1 MSIRW
6 RLTLWFALI
15 LCIILIVS
23 GAFFYVA
30 LGRWLTSEV
39 ASNLK
44 VYSARALDALAPLA
58 TEEFQPIDY
67 AAVQSALPSS
77 AEIDFY
83 QLMSGDGNVVVK
95 SDSLG
100 DGQLPV
106 NQEIL
111 NEALRGEP
119 AFATFTGDDDAGL
132 FIKVSALTLGGQ
144 THFLEAGQSL
154 GPTTSAMGRAGF
166 FLLVSILV
174 ILTLALISGAL
185 LIRRALSPVRR
196 VTATAQSIEASS
208 DLSRRVGYR
217 GPRDEIGQLAT
228 TFDRMIER
236 LDNALKAQKSF
247 VADASHELRGPL
259 TVMQGNLDLLRRNLN
274 EEDRRESLRALE
286 AETTRMS
293 KVVGDLLVLAELDSG
308 QPEHEDAV
316 ALREMLLH
324 AQRRARQLAGNRQ
337 IVVGPQ
343 EDLWVKGNAD
353 KLEQVLSNL
362 VDNATKYT
370 PDGGTI
376 TLSLFRNGDWA
387 CLAVADTGI
396 GISPQDLPHIFDRFY
411 RVDKARSKSSGGTG
425 LGLAIVKGIVERHGG
440 RVTVTSEPGRGSTF
454 TVWLKL

>member
-15 LCIILIVS
+15 LCIILIIA

-30 LGRWLTSEV
+30 FGRYLTAEV

-44 VYSARALDALAPLA
+44 VYSARAVDALAA
-58 TEEFQPIDY
+58 EEFPQPIDY

-77 AEIDFY
+77 ADVHFF
-83 QLMSGDGNVVVK
+83 QLMDSDRNVVVR
-95 SDSLG
+95 SESLG
-100 DGQLPV
+100 ENDLPISEEV
-106 NQEIL
+106 VDT
-111 NEALRGEP
+111 ALKDNNG
-119 AFATFTGDDDAGL
+119 FAVLSAEGDAGL
-132 FIKVSALTLGGQ
+132 YIKITTTTLGGQ
-144 THFLEAGQSL
+144 THFLVVAQSL
-154 GPTTSAMGRAGF
+154 ADTTNTMGRMGF

-174 ILTLALISGAL
+174 ILILALLSGAL

-196 VTATAQSIEASS
+196 VTATAQSIESSS

-236 LDNALKAQKSF
+236 LDSALQAQKNF

-259 TVMQGNLDLLRRNLN
+259 TVMQGNLDLLKRNLK

-286 AETTRMS
+286 AETSRMS
-293 KVVGDLLVLAELDSG
+293 KVVSDLLILAELDSG
-308 QPEHEDAV
+308 QPERQDAV
-316 ALREMLLH
+316 ALRDMLLD
-324 AQRRARQLAGNRQ
+324 AQRRARQLAGNRH
-337 IVVGPQ
+337 IVVGRQ
-343 EDLWVKGNAD
+343 EDLRVKGNAD
-353 KLEQVLSNL
+353 KLEQVFSNL
-362 VDNATKYT
+362 VDNAIKYT
-370 PDGGTI
+370 SDGGTI
-376 TLSLFRNGDWA
+376 TLSLFRDGDWV

-396 GISPQDLPHIFDRFY
+396 GVSRQDLPHIFDRFY
-411 RVDKARSKSSGGTG
+411 RVDKARSKASGGTG

-440 RVTVTSEPGRGSTF
+440 RVTVTSEPGKGSTF